1 MIYAR
6 KLQYILYKNHIFIS
20 ILILY
25 LYLCYM
31 NKHFKIKASDLDR
44 ILNISKEPYQS
55 VDSQYIDGDKGK
67 NREIIRILEKDD
79 YITIRLIRETNDYVI
94 FSVTEKGKYF
104 MLSGGYVKQKKDE
117 RWKNV
122 KDFIPKI
129 INWVLGILSVKLLL
143 SLFYIINK

>member
-1 MIYAR
+1 
-6 KLQYILYKNHIFIS
+6 
-20 ILILY
+20 
-25 LYLCYM
+25 
-31 NKHFKIKASDLDR
+31 
-44 ILNISKEPYQS
+44 
-55 VDSQYIDGDKGK
+55 
-67 NREIIRILEKDD
+67 
-79 YITIRLIRETNDYVI
+79 
-94 FSVTEKGKYF
+94 

>member
-55 VDSQYIDGDKGK
+55 VDSQYIDGD
-67 NREIIRILEKDD
+67 
-79 YITIRLIRETNDYVI
+79 
-94 FSVTEKGKYF
+94 
-104 MLSGGYVKQKKDE
+104 
-117 RWKNV
+117 
-122 KDFIPKI
+122 
-129 INWVLGILSVKLLL
+129 
-143 SLFYIINK
+143 